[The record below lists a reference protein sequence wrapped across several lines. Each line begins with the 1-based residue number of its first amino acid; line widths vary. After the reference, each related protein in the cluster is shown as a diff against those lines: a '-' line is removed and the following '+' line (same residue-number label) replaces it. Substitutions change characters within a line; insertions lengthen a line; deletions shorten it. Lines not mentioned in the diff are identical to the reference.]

1 VNAPQAGC
9 QRSERWRFDE
19 GRVRNAGYTLRIENG
34 SARPPGNAS
43 ADAAN
48 ANVTSITNTP
58 LTTPADETPQQPGLV
73 ARTKD
78 RVIESMS
85 YVGGLSDLA
94 VQTIQQAVRGPIE
107 RDILMA
113 QFDAIGV
120 SSMSIVA
127 ITSLFIGMVLALQT
141 AYSLAE
147 FGGALFIGK
156 VVSLSLVR
164 ELAPVLMS
172 LMVGGR
178 VGAGITA
185 EIGTMKVTEQIDA
198 LRALATNPV
207 RKLVVPK
214 VIATTLTLPLLTVLA
229 NFIGILGGLIIA
241 VGSLHLTANFYIR
254 SVVETVKYNDLASG
268 IGKTFFFGFAIGL
281 IACFNGLRTSGGADG
296 VGRSTTA
303 TVVTA
308 SITVL
313 IMDFFLTKLF
323 LFIF

>member
-1 VNAPQAGC
+1 MTQFP
-9 QRSERWRFDE
+9 
-19 GRVRNAGYTLRIENG
+19 T
-34 SARPPGNAS
+34 
-43 ADAAN
+43 
-48 ANVTSITNTP
+48 TP
-58 LTTPADETPQQPGLV
+58 LAPVTVVPAADERSLFE
-73 ARTKD
+73 RLRE
-78 RVIESMS
+78 RVDDALL
-85 YVGGLSDLA
+85 YLGGVTDLA
-94 VQTIQQAVRGPIE
+94 GQTIQQTIRGPIE
-107 RDILMA
+107 RPVLIA
-113 QFDAIGV
+113 QFDQIGV
-120 SSMSIVA
+120 RSLSIVF

-185 EIGTMKVTEQIDA
+185 ELGTMKVTEQIDA

-207 RKLVVPK
+207 RKLVVPR
-214 VIATTLTLPLLTVLA
+214 VLGTTIMLPMLTILA
-229 NFIGILGGLIIA
+229 CFVGIIGGLVIA
-241 VGSLHLTANFYIR
+241 VGSLHLSANFYIR
-254 SVVETVKYNDLASG
+254 SVIETVRYNDLASG
-268 IGKTFFFGFAIGL
+268 VGKTIFFGFGIGL
-281 IACFNGLRTSGGADG
+281 IACYNGLRTTGGADG
-296 VGRSTTA
+296 VGRATTA
-303 TVVTA
+303 TVVTG

>member
-1 VNAPQAGC
+1 MTNSPTTPIAPPA
-9 QRSERWRFDE
+9 
-19 GRVRNAGYTLRIENG
+19 VL
-34 SARPPGNAS
+34 P
-43 ADAAN
+43 
-48 ANVTSITNTP
+48 
-58 LTTPADETPQQPGLV
+58 PADE
-73 ARTKD
+73 RTFFE
-78 RVIESMS
+78 RVREHVEEALLYI
-85 YVGGLSDLA
+85 GGLTDLTG
-94 VQTIQQAVRGPIE
+94 QTLQQTFRGKIE
-107 RDILMA
+107 RAILVA
-113 QFDAIGV
+113 QFDQVGV
-120 SSMSIVA
+120 RSMSIVV

-207 RKLVVPK
+207 RKLVVPRVLATTFMLPMLT
-214 VIATTLTLPLLTVLA
+214 VIACFV
-229 NFIGILGGLIIA
+229 GILGGLLIA
-241 VGSLHLTANFYIR
+241 VGSLHLSANFYMR
-254 SVVETVKYNDLASG
+254 SVINTLRYNDVASG
-268 IGKTFFFGFAIGL
+268 VGKTFFFGFGIGI
-281 IACFNGLRTSGGADG
+281 IACYNGLRTSGGADG
-296 VGRSTTA
+296 VGRATTA

-323 LFIF
+323 LFLF